1 MSVFLVL
8 LLFCFSW
15 ISNLSLIKIAFLLS
29 ADRMW
34 TKPVF
39 TLVSVLPFSFG
50 LETNVITFFSLQ
62 SNYKR
67 VRPSCHFTFG
77 KSSSNWNIG
86 LATGSVCLTYHTIA
100 ICYSYGRYGRIY
112 SSSGIFPT
120 YNCYFAIVGQKQQH
134 TNPMLW
140 VTAEGLTFCMACGK
154 EKFESVLLMLP
165 KACWG
170 GGGVGGVGGVGLN

>member
-15 ISNLSLIKIAFLLS
+15 ISNLSLIKIAFSFQPIGCEPNQSLLWFRFYHS
-29 ADRMW
+29 HLDW
-34 TKPVF
+34 KPMS
-39 TLVSVLPFSFG
+39 LL
-50 LETNVITFFSLQ
+50 FFSLQ

-154 EKFESVLLMLP
+154 EKFESVLVMLP

-170 GGGVGGVGGVGLN
+170 GGGVGGVGLN

>member
-1 MSVFLVL
+1 MNQTSLYFGFGFTILI
-8 LLFCFSW
+8 W
-15 ISNLSLIKIAFLLS
+15 IGNQCHYF
-29 ADRMW
+29 
-34 TKPVF
+34 
-39 TLVSVLPFSFG
+39 
-50 LETNVITFFSLQ
+50 FFSLQ

-77 KSSSNWNIG
+77 KGSSNWNIG

-140 VTAEGLTFCMACGK
+140 FTAEGLTFCMACGK

-170 GGGVGGVGGVGLN
+170 GWVELE